1 MAVPLKDYVSF
12 HGMLT
17 KPKAARKCINSFNKS
32 NGCIVFLP
40 FDHEDDEIF
49 TTYLSLISYYALVFV
64 SWTGFSSLIGMT
76 DTIDVQ
82 DFSENGGI
90 QVWPALDDDRE
101 KSEKS
106 TILTTSLVDP
116 QIRVRDVVWEFVV
129 NHADQ
134 NSTTSTIAP
143 LNEDTALLKEDA
155 ALLKEDSNNTIHLQR
170 RFEFDFLL
178 SCGLR
183 VIMLHVTSSNNPGAL
198 HLVEI
203 YKFRIPLIQKYVPI
217 LVIQIH
223 RAINRFIGWKNKFF
237 S

>member
-17 KPKAARKCINSFNKS
+17 KPKAARTCINSFNKS

-40 FDHEDDEIF
+40 YDHEDDEIF

-76 DTIDVQ
+76 DTTDVQ
-82 DFSENGGI
+82 DFSKNGGI
-90 QVWPALDDDRE
+90 QVWPALDDDR
-101 KSEKS
+101 EKS

-134 NSTTSTIAP
+134 NSTAST
-143 LNEDTALLKEDA
+143 T

-170 RFEFDFLL
+170 RFEYHFRF
-178 SCGLR
+178 CRLR
-183 VIMLHVTSSNNPGAL
+183 VIMLHLTSSNNPGAL

-203 YKFRIPLIQKYVPI
+203 YKFQIPFAEKVLPF
-217 LVIQIH
+217 LVMKIN
-223 RAINRFIGWKNKFF
+223 RTINRFIGWKNKLFG
-237 S
+237 